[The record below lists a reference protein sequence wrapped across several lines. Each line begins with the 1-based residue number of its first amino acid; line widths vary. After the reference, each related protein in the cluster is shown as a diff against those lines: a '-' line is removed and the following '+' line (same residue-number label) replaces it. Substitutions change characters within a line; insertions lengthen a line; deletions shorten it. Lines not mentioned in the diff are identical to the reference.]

1 MTITISFSGNSRRC
15 FPRMSGIKSRRSR
28 RTFPRS
34 GTPRA
39 CGFFEHAE
47 LDELSRTFALK
58 IIEIRPRRVLIPE
71 QSGLQCRHRSTHG
84 GWTGT
89 GYGGPPYK
97 PVQGSGCSTHR
108 AVSYDVGWTR
118 KVLANKPRPN
128 SRATSRHLATD
139 REHFHISPVE
149 GPLWLIEALQT
160 PKVDHGLLQVLL
172 LLRVFHA

>member
-1 MTITISFSGNSRRC
+1 LW
-15 FPRMSGIKSRRSR
+15 
-28 RTFPRS
+28 
-34 GTPRA
+34 
-39 CGFFEHAE
+39 FFEHAE
-47 LDELSRTFALK
+47 FDELSRTFAVK
-58 IIEIRPRRVLIPE
+58 IIEIRARWVLIPE

-97 PVQGSGCSTHR
+97 RVQGWGSSTHR
-108 AVSYDVGWTR
+108 AVSCDVGWIR

-128 SRATSRHLATD
+128 NRATSRHLATD
-139 REHFHISPVE
+139 REHFHILPVE